1 MTMQRR
7 HTVQNYYYFVLLL
20 AGVLLSAL
28 SRRIE
33 PLCAV
38 LPLLIA
44 LLHSH
49 LIRPDPVLTVH
60 CRVAP
65 LRAFEGDRISV
76 DLTVRAE
83 TTLPPTELWHLLP
96 PAATCPGGG
105 NRLLFTLRA
114 GEERT
119 FQHDIVFPRRG
130 KFTLGRLCCRAH
142 PGTDLQPLLAE
153 YRFDQTCQV
162 YPHITSLPHRLPPL
176 HTHASFGNYVSRSAG
191 EGLEFAGIRPY
202 SSSDRVRRVHWRTSL
217 ARQQLYVTD
226 YYCERNADVVILV
239 DTLVSLGS
247 PQVNTL
253 DVAVRAASSLAAHY
267 LYHKD
272 RVGLIQYGGVCTWL
286 RPAAGQL
293 QLYRILDALLD
304 AQPHFSYLTADITRI
319 PPRALPPGALI
330 FVITTMLDPRID
342 AALRD
347 LLARAFPV
355 VLLIISPAQVMPTS
369 RDHRPAEAAARLW
382 RLEMEL
388 RLHEFR
394 RLGALVVIQDADD
407 PLAGLA
413 MMMSRGR
420 LWPRVRSD
428 WLAGWG

>member
-20 AGVLLSAL
+20 AGVLLSVV

-33 PLCAV
+33 PLCTV
-38 LPLLIA
+38 LPLIIA
-44 LLHSH
+44 LLHSR
-49 LIRPDPVLTVH
+49 LIRADPALTVH

-65 LRAFEGDRISV
+65 LRAFEGDRITV
-76 DLTVRAE
+76 HLTVRAE
-83 TTLPPTELWHLLP
+83 TTLPPMELWHLLP
-96 PAATCPGGG
+96 PEATCPGGG

-119 FQHDIVFPRRG
+119 FEHDLVFPRRG
-130 KFTLGRLCCRAH
+130 RFTLGRFYCRAH

-153 YRFDQTCQV
+153 YRYDQACQI
-162 YPHITSLPHRLPPL
+162 YPRITVLPHRLPPL
-176 HTHASFGNYVSRSAG
+176 HTHASFGNYVSRIAG

-202 SSSDRVRRVHWRTSL
+202 SRGDRVRRVHWRTSL

-226 YYCERNADVVILV
+226 YYCERNADVVILL
-239 DTLVSLGS
+239 DTLISLGG
-247 PQVNTL
+247 PQINTL
-253 DVAVRAASSLAAHY
+253 DVTVRAASSLAAHY

-286 RPAAGQL
+286 RPAAGHL
-293 QLYRILDALLD
+293 QMHRILDALLE
-304 AQPHFSYLTADITRI
+304 AQTHFSYLTANIAHI
-319 PPRALPPGALI
+319 PPRALPSGALI

-347 LLARAFPV
+347 LLARAFPL
-355 VLLIISPAQVMPTS
+355 VLLIISPAQVVPTS
-369 RDHRPAEAAARLW
+369 RDHRRAEAAQRLW
-382 RLEMEL
+382 RLEMDL

-394 RLGALVVIQDADD
+394 RAGALVVIQDADD
-407 PLAGLA
+407 PLVDLA
-413 MMMSRGR
+413 LMMSRGR
-420 LWPRVRSD
+420 LWPRARSD
-428 WLAGWG
+428 